1 MEYQLDKWKR
11 QDWHKGSRHYSCEV
25 RQNLFG
31 QWVVLRRWGRVS
43 AKQGQSMEHLCVGVA
58 SLSENR
64 YEEGL
69 EIFETVEKRR
79 VKRGYCRGSDSIA
92 VIKCHKGYS
101 IA

>member
-11 QDWHKGSRHYSCEV
+11 QDWHKHTRHYSCEV

-43 AKQGQSMEHLCVGVA
+43 ALAGQSLESLCE
-58 SLSENR
+58 S

-69 EIFETVEKRR
+69 KIFEAVEKRR
-79 VKRGYCRGSDSIA
+79 VKRGYSA
-92 VIKCHKGYS
+92 W
-101 IA
+101 

>member
-43 AKQGQSMEHLCVGVA
+43 ALQGKSIEEVCD
-58 SLSENR
+58 R
-64 YEEGL
+64 YEQGL
-69 EIFETVEKRR
+69 EIFDVVGKRR
-79 VKRGYCRGSDSIA
+79 TKRGYGA
-92 VIKCHKGYS
+92 W
-101 IA
+101 